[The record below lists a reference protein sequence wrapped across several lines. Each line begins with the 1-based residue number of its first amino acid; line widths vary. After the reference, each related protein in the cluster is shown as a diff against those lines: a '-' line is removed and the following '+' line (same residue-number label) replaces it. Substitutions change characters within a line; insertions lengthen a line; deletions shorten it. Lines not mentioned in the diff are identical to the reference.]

1 MIALAFAALPMPSA
15 LEPAGPA
22 AARIETLYWIFFW
35 ISTAVYAVVLACLA
49 AGLVLRRSGG
59 PEKRTAALVV
69 GSATV
74 VTLGV
79 LFAMLWMS
87 LRTGRANRE
96 PLGKGELAVQVT
108 GRQWWWEIRYPGNAP
123 SEQVVTANEMHVPVG
138 RPIHLQLTSGD
149 VIHSFWVP
157 ALNGKTDL
165 IPGRHAGQIFRVDRP
180 GVFHGRCA
188 EFCGYQH
195 AHMGLLV
202 IAEPPEKFEAWLS
215 AQRNPA
221 AEPDSTA
228 ASRGRQV
235 FLGSTCVTCHTI
247 RGTSAAGTNAPDL
260 THLAS
265 RRTIAA
271 ATLANN
277 AGSLGGWIADSQ
289 GIKPGN
295 HMPPSALPAQD
306 LLALLAYLGGL
317 K

>member
-1 MIALAFAALPMPSA
+1 MRLVFAALPMPSA
-15 LEPAGPA
+15 LDTAGPA
-22 AARIETLYWIFFW
+22 AARIASLYWVFFW
-35 ISTAVYAVVLACLA
+35 ICTAVYVVVLACLA
-49 AGLVLRRSGG
+49 AGLVLRRPGG
-59 PEKRTAALVV
+59 PEKRKAAIVV
-69 GSATV
+69 ASATV
-74 VTLGV
+74 VTVVV

-96 PLGKGELAVQVT
+96 PFGKDELLVEVT
-108 GRQWWWEIRYPGNAP
+108 GRQWWWEIRYPGAAP
-123 SEQVVTANEMHVPVG
+123 HERVVTANEMHVPVG
-138 RPIHLQLTSGD
+138 RPVRVQLSSGD

-165 IPGRHAGQIFRVDRP
+165 IPGRNAAQLFRVDRP

-221 AEPDSTA
+221 AEPDSSA

-247 RGTSAAGTNAPDL
+247 RGTSAAGTKAPDL

-277 AGSLGGWIADSQ
+277 PGSLGGWIADSQ

-295 HMPPSALPAQD
+295 HMPPNPLPAQD
-306 LLALLAYLGGL
+306 LLALLSYLGSL